1 MASAFTL
8 PENEPVEAYAPGSPA
23 RVQLKQA
30 LGHLASENLE
40 IPLVIDGRPVTTGEL
55 RDVRAP
61 HRHALL
67 LGRYHEGG
75 EREVELAM
83 GAARRAWPGWS
94 EAPFEARAAVFS
106 KAAELL
112 ATKYRPTLNAATML
126 GQSKTAYQ
134 AEIDAACE
142 LIDFSRFNVAFAHRL
157 SEEQP
162 ASARGTRNCKSCGRS
177 KGSCWRSRRSTSPP
191 SRAISPR
198 LRPSWGTPWSG
209 SRPRAPCCRRIM

>member
-23 RVQLKQA
+23 RAQLKRA

-40 IPLVIDGRPVTTGEL
+40 IPLVIDGRRVTTGEL

-83 GAARRAWPGWS
+83 GAARRAWPAWS

-112 ATKYRPTLNAATML
+112 ATKYRPTL
-126 GQSKTAYQ
+126 
-134 AEIDAACE
+134 
-142 LIDFSRFNVAFAHRL
+142 
-157 SEEQP
+157 
-162 ASARGTRNCKSCGRS
+162 
-177 KGSCWRSRRSTSPP
+177 
-191 SRAISPR
+191 
-198 LRPSWGTPWSG
+198 
-209 SRPRAPCCRRIM
+209 